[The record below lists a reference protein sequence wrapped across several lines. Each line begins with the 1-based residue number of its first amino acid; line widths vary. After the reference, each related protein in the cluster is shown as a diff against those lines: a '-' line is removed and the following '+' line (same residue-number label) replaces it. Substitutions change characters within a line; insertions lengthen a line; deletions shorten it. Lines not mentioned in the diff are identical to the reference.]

1 MRGLFL
7 LLLLTNLA
15 FFAWQFVAHN
25 AEQGGD
31 GNIMTVPPLNEGLT
45 LLSELDQEQR
55 PSLHEGTGEAA
66 FANSRKEVSQLPT
79 SSQVMEGEAGS
90 TEDVSSETEPT
101 AGAEEAVCLSVEGI
115 EAESALQQ
123 LLELLKRNDITVL
136 TQGEKQGTKTNYW
149 VMLPPY
155 ANRKKA
161 DEAAG
166 ILAAK
171 KIKDFFIVRSGEYQ
185 NAVSLGVFSTRD
197 RAKSRYEQIVALKV
211 RLRRPKIEAIAIP
224 AKRYFV
230 TFSVDDERSA
240 GLIGR
245 LEVLHYPPARKVN
258 CR

>member
-1 MRGLFL
+1 M
-7 LLLLTNLA
+7 
-15 FFAWQFVAHN
+15 
-25 AEQGGD
+25 
-31 GNIMTVPPLNEGLT
+31 
-45 LLSELDQEQR
+45 
-55 PSLHEGTGEAA
+55 HEGTDEAA
-66 FANSRKEVSQLPT
+66 LANSRKEVSQLPT
-79 SSQVMEGEAGS
+79 SSQVVEGEAGS
-90 TEDVSSETEPT
+90 TEDVREAEPA
-101 AGAEEAVCLSVEGI
+101 AGAEEAICLSVEGI

-149 VMLPPY
+149 VMLPAY

-185 NAVSLGVFSTRD
+185 NAVSLGVFSTRA
-197 RAKSRYEQIVALKV
+197 RAESRYEQIVALKV
-211 RLRRPKIEAIAIP
+211 RLRRPKIETIEIP